1 MGELVLA
8 ALVPHPP
15 IMVEEVGKGEVKKVQ
30 ASRRSMAVLAEAM
43 ADTSPET
50 VVMITPHGAVF
61 TDVISIPGMETFQG
75 SLKQFGA
82 PQVRGRYGGDPE
94 LTDILLENCFRRKV
108 PAVKLEEDLMRK
120 FGTPTE
126 LDHGIMVPLSF
137 FRGLE
142 KEFALLPVNIGL
154 LPRSSLYDFG
164 QALQEAILL
173 SRRRVAVFAS
183 ADLSH
188 RVTPDAPAGYHPR
201 GKEFDLKLKELLEKA
216 DVQGI
221 MELPEDLVE
230 DTGQCGYRPL
240 LMLLGVFHGFEIE
253 CQVFSYEA
261 PFGVGYLVARFLGKG
276 SGGQKDR
283 DHHASLKKEK
293 NPGNGAESA
302 PVKLARRSLEHY
314 LTTGKMLPA
323 EEITLEGLP
332 SRAGAF
338 VTLKK
343 HGQLRGCIGTI
354 EPTQPS
360 LAEEIVR
367 NAVQAG
373 LDDPRF
379 PPVTAEELE
388 ELTISVDVLGKPEPV
403 ESMEEL
409 NPQKYGVIVSSG
421 GRRGLLLPALEGV
434 DTAEE
439 QIEIARRKAG
449 IGRHENV
456 KLERFSVTRYH

>member
-94 LTDILLENCFRRKV
+94 LTDILLEICSRRKV

-154 LPRSSLYDFG
+154 LPRSSLYAFG

-173 SRRRVAVFAS
+173 SRRRVAV
-183 ADLSH
+183 L
-188 RVTPDAPAGYHPR
+188 PALIFSPGDPGCPGGLPSP

-230 DTGQCGYRPL
+230 DAGRVRL
-240 LMLLGVFHGFEIE
+240 SAF
-253 CQVFSYEA
+253 A
-261 PFGVGYLVARFLGKG
+261 DA
-276 SGGQKDR
+276 SG
-283 DHHASLKKEK
+283 
-293 NPGNGAESA
+293 
-302 PVKLARRSLEHY
+302 
-314 LTTGKMLPA
+314 
-323 EEITLEGLP
+323 
-332 SRAGAF
+332 
-338 VTLKK
+338 
-343 HGQLRGCIGTI
+343 
-354 EPTQPS
+354 
-360 LAEEIVR
+360 
-367 NAVQAG
+367 
-373 LDDPRF
+373 
-379 PPVTAEELE
+379 
-388 ELTISVDVLGKPEPV
+388 
-403 ESMEEL
+403 
-409 NPQKYGVIVSSG
+409 
-421 GRRGLLLPALEGV
+421 
-434 DTAEE
+434 
-439 QIEIARRKAG
+439 
-449 IGRHENV
+449 
-456 KLERFSVTRYH
+456 RFSWI